1 MIKERAL
8 TGNISGER
16 SHMANK
22 KSNRK
27 GMKPV
32 ANAYSKVPVLFT

>member
-8 TGNISGER
+8 TENISGER

-22 KSNRK
+22 KVIEK
-27 GMKPV
+27 KPE
-32 ANAYSKVPVLFT
+32 AFS